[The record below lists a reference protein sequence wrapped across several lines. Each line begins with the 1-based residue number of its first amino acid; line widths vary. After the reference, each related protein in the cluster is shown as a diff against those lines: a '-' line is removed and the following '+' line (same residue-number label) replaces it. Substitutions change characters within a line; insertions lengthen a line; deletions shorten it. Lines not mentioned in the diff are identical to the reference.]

1 MGDTTEDTG
10 AAEDEQPPSIP
21 EKDRFR
27 GFALIVGAGWLST
40 NIGYSISDLPM
51 RFMLKDHMHLGPEAV
66 AAFFFWTQAT
76 NYIKPI
82 AGVLTDYVPLL
93 GTRRRHYLLLSL
105 LACGSMWLL
114 LGVVPQTY
122 RAWLLTYAFLHIFIV
137 LISTTL
143 GGFMVEGGARYRATG
158 RLSAQRV
165 GIFRVVGVIGGPLG
179 GWLSGRSFL
188 LTATLTSISHFILVP
203 LFGKHMKEAG
213 DSKLDSEAIVRVRGQ
228 ARDLMRSGT
237 LWSAAALIFLVIAAP
252 GYETT
257 LLYYQ
262 TNTLGFSKQFIGNLG
277 AIKGVCGVLGA
288 YAFSVVCRTC
298 KLRSLLYMGIIVHV
312 FAALMFLEY
321 KSHNSALLITG
332 AYEAAQT
339 LALLPLYDLIMRV
352 TPKGS
357 EAIGYAIM
365 MSVFNITT
373 RLSDILGA
381 FLYERWHSFT
391 WLILI
396 NAASTALVL
405 LFIPFL
411 PRTATERR
419 ETDPSPD
426 SELAGA

>member
-1 MGDTTEDTG
+1 MSETTAEPQIGDEASKVD
-10 AAEDEQPPSIP
+10 AERQ
-21 EKDRFR
+21 RFR
-27 GFALIVGAGWLST
+27 GFALLVGAGWLST
-40 NIGYSISDLPM
+40 NIGYSITDLPM
-51 RFMLKDHMHLGPEAV
+51 RFALKDQMHLGPAAV
-66 AAFFFWTQAT
+66 ASFFFWTQAT

-82 AGVLTDYVPLL
+82 AGVFTDYVPLF
-93 GTRRRHYLLLSL
+93 GTRRRHYLLISL
-105 LACGSMWLL
+105 LACGFMWLL

-122 RAWLLTYAFLHIFIV
+122 WSWFLTYGFLHIFIV

-165 GIFRVVGVIGGPLG
+165 GIFRIVGIIGGPLG
-179 GWLSGRSFL
+179 GWLSERAFL
-188 LTATLTSISHFILVP
+188 LSASLTALCHFILLP
-203 LFGKHMKEAG
+203 LFGKEMREPGGAR
-213 DSKLDSEAIVRVRGQ
+213 LDSESIHRVKRQ
-228 ARDLMRSGT
+228 ANELLCSGT

-252 GYETT
+252 GFETT

-262 TNTLGFSKQFIGNLG
+262 TNTLGFSKTFVGTLVAVNGL
-277 AIKGVCGVLGA
+277 CGVLGA
-288 YAFSVVCRTC
+288 FIFSVVCRTC

-312 FAALMFLEY
+312 CAAMMFLGY
-321 KSHNSALLITG
+321 HSPISALIITG
-332 AYEAAQT
+332 AYQAAQT

-365 MSVFNITT
+365 MSVFNVTT

-381 FLYERWHSFT
+381 SLYERWHSFT

-405 LFIPFL
+405 FFIPFL
-411 PRTATERR
+411 PRRTTDWR
-419 ETDPSPD
+419 ETDPNP
-426 SELAGA
+426 GAETAAL